1 MLLQERATLS
11 SCCKVT
17 VIFLALYALWRVM
30 FCLNDCFSAKNDG
43 LFFGRYLVQG
53 VSLDS

>member
-17 VIFLALYALWRVM
+17 VIFLALYAFWRVM